1 MPYHTSVILFAK
13 KKKQEEIM
21 TKPKTMK
28 WKKGRLGK
36 SKEGSREAF

>member
-1 MPYHTSVILFAK
+1 
-13 KKKQEEIM
+13 M